1 MSGTKARTA
10 TAAIGGIAALAGALW
25 AAAPAPLAAQDN
37 QPPYWAS
44 IAAERAVMRRGPAR
58 EMQAMWEYRRP
69 GLPIKIVALHED
81 WRQVQEPDGTT
92 GWMHRSLLSGRRTA
106 IVTRN
111 RAAMRTSPSPDAPI
125 AYHAEEGVVGRLGDC
140 DNGWCAFDVL
150 GRSGYIAADHIWGD
164 GAP

>member
-1 MSGTKARTA
+1 MSGTMARTA
-10 TAAIGGIAALAGALW
+10 AAAIGGIAAMAGILW

-106 IVTRN
+106 IVTRD
-111 RAAMRTSPSPDAPI
+111 RAAMRVSASPNAPI